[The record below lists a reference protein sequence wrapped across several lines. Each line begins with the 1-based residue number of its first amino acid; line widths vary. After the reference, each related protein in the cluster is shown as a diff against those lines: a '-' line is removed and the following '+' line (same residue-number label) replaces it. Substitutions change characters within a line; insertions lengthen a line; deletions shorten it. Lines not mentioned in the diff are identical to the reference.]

1 MFRVSAIIATTGI
14 LLLVLA
20 SCAPVIPSGDTVKPD
35 FPNNPEMAD
44 FIEET
49 YQQPYSLASNNC
61 VHKSLRIALK
71 AKELELDAQ
80 LVACCS
86 TVRWD
91 YRGGLLVPGPHVYV
105 LVEGKRVDV
114 SLDPKSE
121 EKYCPNSE
129 KIILFPV
136 KLPSW

>member
-1 MFRVSAIIATTGI
+1 MFRVSAIIATGI
-14 LLLVLA
+14 LLLFLVG
-20 SCAPVIPSGDTVKPD
+20 CAPVIPSGDTVKPD
-35 FPNNPEMAD
+35 FPYNQEMAE

-49 YQQPYSLASNNC
+49 YHQPYSLLSNNC
-61 VHKSLRIALK
+61 IHKSLRIARK
-71 AKELELDAQ
+71 ARELGKDAQ

-86 TVRWD
+86 IVRWD
-91 YRGGLLVPGPHVYV
+91 YRGGILTAWPHMYV

-121 EKYCPNSE
+121 KKYCPNSE

-136 KLPSW
+136 KLPW

>member
-1 MFRVSAIIATTGI
+1 MFRVSAIIATGI
-14 LLLVLA
+14 LLLFLA
-20 SCAPVIPSGDTVKPD
+20 GCAPVISSDDTVKPD

-49 YQQPYSLASNNC
+49 YHQPYSLLSNNC
-61 VHKSLRIALK
+61 IHKSLRIARK
-71 AKELELDAQ
+71 ARELGKDAQ

-86 TVRWD
+86 IVRWD

-105 LVEGKRVDV
+105 LVEGQRVDV

-136 KLPSW
+136 RLPW

>member
-1 MFRVSAIIATTGI
+1 MFRISAIIAITGI
-14 LLLVLA
+14 LLLFLA

-35 FPNNPEMAD
+35 FPDNPEMVD

-61 VHKSLRIALK
+61 IHKSLRIARK
-71 AKELELDAQ
+71 AKELGLDAQ

-86 TVRWD
+86 IVRWD
-91 YRGGLLVPGPHVYV
+91 FLRGILTAWPHMYV

-121 EKYCPNSE
+121 RKYCPNSE
-129 KIILFPV
+129 KIILFPT
-136 KLPSW
+136 KLPNW